1 MTSRGP
7 GRPRSESARRAILT
21 ATTQLIVR
29 EGYGRVT
36 MEAIA
41 RRAEVSKQTIY
52 RWWPTKAAIVL
63 ESLTEGAAEIAPV
76 ADTGSLESDLRLFIR
91 RTVDRAGG
99 RNARLL
105 AALMAAAQ
113 LDEAFGK
120 SFRGEFLAS
129 RRQALHELLERGRER
144 GELAQAADVEFLVEL
159 AFAAL
164 WYRILARNKP
174 LDRPFADQLTDTMLA
189 LAAEQDASAKTESQ

>member
-1 MTSRGP
+1 
-7 GRPRSESARRAILT
+7 
-21 ATTQLIVR
+21 
-29 EGYGRVT
+29 

-41 RRAEVSKQTIY
+41 RRAQVSKQTIY

-63 ESLTEGAAEIAPV
+63 ESLTEGAAEIAPA

-113 LDEAFGK
+113 LDEAFGR

-144 GELAQAADVEFLVEL
+144 GELARAADLDFLVEL

-174 LDRPFADQLTDTMLA
+174 LDRLFADQLTDTVLA
-189 LAAEQDASAKTESQ
+189 LATERGALAKTESR